1 MSGSGALTAGDLL
14 TLPELRGLRRTSALR
29 GAGLVVHAWA
39 VIAGAM
45 LLYAAWPS
53 VLTLLVAVAVI
64 GTRQLGLAIL
74 MHEAAHWLLF
84 PSQPANTR
92 VGAWLCAHPVFG
104 DLPGYRRRHHLHH
117 RHAQQPDDP
126 DLALTTSWP
135 MTRGAFWLAVLR
147 DLTGVSALARLL
159 AWRPWRPDASPAWRR
174 LRGPVAANALLLGGR
189 SAAGQWQLYL
199 LLWVLPL
206 ATWYQLVTRIRS
218 VAEHA
223 LAPDVDDPL
232 RNTRTTRAR
241 FLERALVAPYW
252 MNFHLEHHLLVFVPC
267 WRLPDAHAV
276 LLAKGHGPSMELA
289 PSYLD
294 VIHRATTVRS
304 AS

>member
-1 MSGSGALTAGDLL
+1 MSGRDAMTAGDLL
-14 TLPELRGLRRTSALR
+14 TLSELRDLRRTSALR

-92 VGAWLCAHPVFG
+92 VGAWLCAHPVFD
-104 DLPGYRRRHHLHH
+104 DLRQYRRRHHLHH

-126 DLALTTSWP
+126 DLALAAAWP
-135 MTRGAFWLAVLR
+135 MARHAFWLAVLR
-147 DLTGVSALARLL
+147 DLTGVTAGARLL
-159 AWRPWRPDASPAWRR
+159 AWRPWRADASPPWRR
-174 LRGPVAANALLLGGR
+174 LRGPVVANAVLLGGLA
-189 SAAGQWQLYL
+189 AAGQWQLYL

-206 ATWYQLVTRIRS
+206 ATWYQLVTRIRNL
-218 VAEHA
+218 AEHA
-223 LAPDVDDPL
+223 LVPDGDDPL

-252 MNFHLEHHLLVFVPC
+252 MNYHLEHHLLVFVPC
-267 WRLPDAHAV
+267 WRLPDAHAL

-289 PSYLD
+289 PGYLD
-294 VIHRATTVRS
+294 VIRRATTMRS
-304 AS
+304 AA